1 MKKTLSI
8 FLSILIIASAIVAI
22 PAFAADKSYKAGSE
36 VTLNFL
42 ANVSDT
48 KICCLE
54 GEISFGEQLSIVENS
69 VIFPHVG
76 DMYNKVSG
84 NKVLFNATNIDEQY
98 DFGEDKIVAS
108 AKFTVNEDVSELPV
122 ACVLDEFFYYKLEN
136 NVPVFVVPDGITL
149 PYTLKTQVE
158 GEPEE
163 TTGTPEETSE
173 PITTSAQG
181 TTSTQETTSAQ
192 ETTEA
197 KETTESTASNPTED
211 TSATQPESGKSSSET
226 VETTQS
232 TESTEATTSTTP
244 TGATVEPTEPESTTA
259 TEATT
264 AAPAK
269 KATKKAN
276 PIKVT
281 VSNKSVKAKTLKKK
295 AVILKVIKVKKAKG
309 KYTII
314 KVKKG
319 TTKKI
324 YRKVVVG
331 KTSGKIKLKKGQYS
345 KGTIKIAI
353 KVKVNGN
360 STYKSKTVTKKLKI
374 KIK

>member
-1 MKKTLSI
+1 
-8 FLSILIIASAIVAI
+8 
-22 PAFAADKSYKAGSE
+22 
-36 VTLNFL
+36 
-42 ANVSDT
+42 
-48 KICCLE
+48 
-54 GEISFGEQLSIVENS
+54 
-69 VIFPHVG
+69 
-76 DMYNKVSG
+76 MYNKVSG

-211 TSATQPESGKSSSET
+211 TSATQPESGTSSSET

-244 TGATVEPTEPESTTA
+244 TARQLNRPSPRA
-259 TEATT
+259 QQL
-264 AAPAK
+264 PRLLQRK
-269 KATKKAN
+269 PPKR
-276 PIKVT
+276 PI
-281 VSNKSVKAKTLKKK
+281 
-295 AVILKVIKVKKAKG
+295 
-309 KYTII
+309 
-314 KVKKG
+314 
-319 TTKKI
+319 
-324 YRKVVVG
+324 R
-331 KTSGKIKLKKGQYS
+331 
-345 KGTIKIAI
+345 
-353 KVKVNGN
+353 
-360 STYKSKTVTKKLKI
+360 
-374 KIK
+374 

>member
-108 AKFTVNEDVSELPV
+108 AKFMVNEDVSELPV
-122 ACVLDEFFYYKLEN
+122 ACVLDEFFYYKLEK

-163 TTGTPEETSE
+163 TTGAPEETSE

-211 TSATQPESGKSSSET
+211 NSATQPESGTSSSET

-259 TEATT
+259 T

-281 VSNKSVKAKTLKKK
+281 VVNKSVKAKTLKKK

-353 KVKVNGN
+353 KVKGNGN